1 MLGFGKENKRG
12 WNAAFLAIFD
22 YRTQTLQFGNAQ
34 ITYNADCCAFNMQV
48 RRLAFGTRNENQY
61 RFSFVIANIGSV
73 GTLRKQD
80 RLF

>member
-1 MLGFGKENKRG
+1 
-12 WNAAFLAIFD
+12 
-22 YRTQTLQFGNAQ
+22 LQYGNAQ